1 MTLGQAYMFQ
11 HRQSSEQSFWQCMTG
26 LKFKAQRQGTQYYRK
41 KIQKKAHPST
51 YKVLTPND
59 FKAMSIFS

>member
-1 MTLGQAYMFQ
+1 
-11 HRQSSEQSFWQCMTG
+11 MTG